1 MEAKR
6 LLDSA
11 SSATCTWSGSS
22 RHDHTPP
29 PDAYIPVS
37 GGLFRDSSIHDFD
50 ALRWLTGSEIVEV
63 YATGSV
69 RNFPIF
75 AEYDDVD
82 TGACIFT
89 CENGVIGSHA
99 QTRHN
104 PLGYDVRMEVIGS
117 KDVVCVGLDGR
128 TPIRSLE
135 AGAPVT
141 ANPAWDSFLDRFE
154 EAYRLEL
161 LEFLRVARGEI
172 ESPCTAR
179 DAMQAMRIAYMAT
192 KSRLEHRP
200 SAWTR
205 CPDPARVPARF
216 SLAGAPRQPPRA
228 PASRGF
234 RVGFVRPSALAG
246 GDLLDRHAATLACG
260 PAGRV
265 HDPLHAPRV
274 AERGN
279 RRAALGDR
287 GHEAAGH
294 VVVLAERVLVRLVD
308 GPAPDPLVEPVG
320 IGSSASRGR
329 STVRSASAPWIRTP
343 STRSRLSQSQVDV
356 ERALGAVELPGV
368 ELPEPRRLVRHGRHV
383 DVPGRPVRELQQDH
397 RRVLGRLERRP
408 VRPRGPGH
416 DRPNT
421 AVTAT
426 TSPNSQVAMYDQC
439 DARSPETPA
448 PASPRSNRQM

>member
-1 MEAKR
+1 MRIALLGAGRIGQLHGRLVAEQADVDEVIVYDVIAENAAKAAEAVGGRVAATVEEAIAAADAVIVAASTNMHAPLVSLCIDAGKPIFVEKPLAFDLESTVALVEKAEAAGAVIQVGFQRRFDPAYVEAKR
-6 LLDSA
+6 LLDSGELGTLYMVRLIA
-11 SSATCTWSGSS
+11 
-22 RHDHTPP
+22 HDHTPP

-50 ALRWLTGSEIVEV
+50 ALRWFTGSEIVEV

-135 AGAPVT
+135 AGAPVM

-172 ESPCTAR
+172 ASPCTAR
-179 DAMQAMRIAYMAT
+179 DALQAMRIAYMAT

-200 SAWTR
+200 
-205 CPDPARVPARF
+205 
-216 SLAGAPRQPPRA
+216 
-228 PASRGF
+228 
-234 RVGFVRPSALAG
+234 
-246 GDLLDRHAATLACG
+246 
-260 PAGRV
+260 
-265 HDPLHAPRV
+265 
-274 AERGN
+274 
-279 RRAALGDR
+279 
-287 GHEAAGH
+287 
-294 VVVLAERVLVRLVD
+294 VRLD
-308 GPAPDPLVEPVG
+308 E
-320 IGSSASRGR
+320 
-329 STVRSASAPWIRTP
+329 
-343 STRSRLSQSQVDV
+343 
-356 ERALGAVELPGV
+356 
-368 ELPEPRRLVRHGRHV
+368 
-383 DVPGRPVRELQQDH
+383 VP
-397 RRVLGRLERRP
+397 
-408 VRPRGPGH
+408 
-416 DRPNT
+416 
-421 AVTAT
+421 
-426 TSPNSQVAMYDQC
+426 
-439 DARSPETPA
+439 
-448 PASPRSNRQM
+448 

>member
-1 MEAKR
+1 MRIALLGAGRIGQLHGRLVADQADVDEVIVFDVITENAARAAEAVGGRVAATAEEAIAAADAVIVAASTNMHAPLVSLCIDAGKPAFVEKPLAFDLESTVALVEKAEAAGAVIQVGFQRRFDPAYVEAKR
-6 LLDSA
+6 LLDSGELGNLYMVRLIA
-11 SSATCTWSGSS
+11 
-22 RHDHTPP
+22 HDHTPP

-99 QTRHN
+99 QTRQN

-135 AGAPVT
+135 AGAPVM

-179 DAMQAMRIAYMAT
+179 DALQAMRIAYMAT

-200 SAWTR
+200 
-205 CPDPARVPARF
+205 
-216 SLAGAPRQPPRA
+216 
-228 PASRGF
+228 
-234 RVGFVRPSALAG
+234 
-246 GDLLDRHAATLACG
+246 
-260 PAGRV
+260 
-265 HDPLHAPRV
+265 
-274 AERGN
+274 
-279 RRAALGDR
+279 
-287 GHEAAGH
+287 
-294 VVVLAERVLVRLVD
+294 VRLD
-308 GPAPDPLVEPVG
+308 E
-320 IGSSASRGR
+320 
-329 STVRSASAPWIRTP
+329 
-343 STRSRLSQSQVDV
+343 
-356 ERALGAVELPGV
+356 
-368 ELPEPRRLVRHGRHV
+368 
-383 DVPGRPVRELQQDH
+383 VP
-397 RRVLGRLERRP
+397 
-408 VRPRGPGH
+408 
-416 DRPNT
+416 
-421 AVTAT
+421 
-426 TSPNSQVAMYDQC
+426 
-439 DARSPETPA
+439 
-448 PASPRSNRQM
+448 